1 MELPTRR
8 QVVEKVRSQGM
19 KIAAVLP
26 IHYPRALL
34 RAYGFHPMEVWGP
47 PGWSD
52 HESVDHFPEYTC
64 AIVKNATAF
73 LSENGGKAADCI
85 LLPHTCDSLQ
95 GMGSILNGYIDTHR
109 PVLTLYNPRGTSEA
123 AETFLADELER
134 LGNELRRYS
143 DIDPVESDLHHAIDR
158 ENEADRLFN
167 RMCLNRNG
175 YAVDDQTFYFALRS
189 REYLPID
196 DFLALDLPVGKA
208 PDGVPIMLSGIV
220 CEPMELFSHLTSY
233 GARVVADDLACC
245 GRRVYQPIDDSNP
258 FKRMAR
264 QLLSKPPDPT
274 AGHLVSQRIDH
285 MIGRM
290 KQCGARGLIVMNVK
304 FCEPELFFLPLQT
317 KALEEEGWPTLY
329 IEEELPKGMPHQIL
343 TRIQAFLEVLN

>member
-8 QVVEKVRSQGM
+8 QIVEKVRGQGM

-34 RAYGFHPMEVWGP
+34 RAYGFHPMEIWGP
-47 PGWSD
+47 PGWSE
-52 HESVDHFPEYTC
+52 HESVGHFPEYTC
-64 AIVKNATAF
+64 AIVRNATAF
-73 LSENGGKAADCI
+73 LSGAGGEAADCI

-109 PVLTLYNPRGTSEA
+109 PVLTLYNPRETSQA
-123 AETFLADELER
+123 AETFLANELER
-134 LGNELRRYS
+134 LAGELRRYS
-143 DIDPVESDLHHAIDR
+143 DIDPAESDLHRAIDR

-167 RMCLNRNG
+167 QMCLNRND
-175 YAVDDQTFYFALRS
+175 YAVDDQTFYSALRS

-196 DFLALDLPVGKA
+196 DFLAINLPEGAA
-208 PDGVPIMLSGIV
+208 PNGVPIMLSGIV
-220 CEPMELFSHLTSY
+220 PEPMELFSHLTAY
-233 GARVVADDLACC
+233 GARVVADDLACA
-245 GRRVYQPIDDSNP
+245 GRRVYQSIDDSNP
-258 FKRMAR
+258 FMRMAR

-285 MIGRM
+285 MINRM
-290 KQCGARGLIVMNVK
+290 EQCGAKGLIVMNVK

-317 KALEEEGWPTLY
+317 KALEEHGWPTLY
-329 IEEELPKGMPHQIL
+329 IEEELPNVAPNQIL
-343 TRIQAFLEVLN
+343 TRIEAFLEVLN